1 MPTLIDRY
9 LTELSV
15 ENGAAQLTCEAYG
28 RDLRQCT
35 AYLEQHGRSLETEA
49 AAAQVTSDDL
59 RAFLAELYDLLAA
72 TSLERKIAA
81 LRGFFRFAQRHGYCA
96 SNPALEI
103 ELPKRERHIPEV
115 LSVDELFAILDTA
128 FSEDGLGPRN
138 KAIWELLYSS
148 GLRVSELVGLD
159 ENDIS
164 LDRQEVRVV
173 GKGRRER
180 LVPVSAPALRALA
193 DYRPLRQR
201 LLAARKSPNGDDK
214 ALFLNY
220 RGGRLTRRGVELLIT
235 QTLLKAGSLRKIGPH
250 ALRHSFATHLLD
262 GGADLRSIQ
271 ELLGHRSL
279 STTQKYTHVSLDH
292 LMQVYDRA
300 HPRARKAQERL

>member
-15 ENGAAQLTCEAYG
+15 ENGAAPLTCEAYG

-35 AYLEQHGRSLETEA
+35 AYLEQHAASLENETA
-49 AAAQVTSDDL
+49 VAQVTSDNL
-59 RAFLAELYDLLAA
+59 RAFLAELSDLLAA

-81 LRGFFRFAQRHGYCA
+81 LRGFFRFAERHGYC
-96 SNPALEI
+96 SHNPALEI
-103 ELPKRERHIPEV
+103 ELPKREKHIPEV
-115 LSVDELFAILDTA
+115 LSVDELFSILDTA

-138 KAIWELLYSS
+138 KAIWELFYSS
-148 GLRVSELVGLD
+148 GLRVSELAGLD
-159 ENDIS
+159 MADLS
-164 LDRQEVRVV
+164 QDRQELRVF

-193 DYRPLRQR
+193 AYQPLRAK
-201 LLAARKSPNGDDK
+201 LLAARKSPQADET
-214 ALFLNY
+214 AIFLNY
-220 RGGRLTRRGVELLIT
+220 RGGRLSRRGVELMIA
-235 QTLLKAGSLRKIGPH
+235 QTLLTAGSLRKIGPH
-250 ALRHSFATHLLD
+250 AIRHSFATHLLD

-300 HPRARKAQERL
+300 HPRARKAP